1 MLSVASF
8 GDWIGTLA
16 TALFASQQVTGSVAQ
31 GSAFSS
37 TIAIRLLPALLLGP
51 VAGVMADRF
60 DRRYTMVIC
69 DILRFFVYGSIPV
82 VALFSDSGGL
92 TVTWAVIATFIGETI
107 TLLWIPA
114 KEAAV
119 PNLIPKGRLEVSN
132 QLTLITTYGITP
144 ILAALALA
152 ALDGVVRGPIGG
164 LPDWA
169 EPVQI
174 ALWINAFSRAATAA
188 VVFFGI
194 KEISEGHRERKEK
207 NAETSMY
214 RQFVEGW
221 KYIGGTPFVRGLVL
235 GIFGAFAGAGIVIG
249 TARFFTASLGAGDAA
264 FYLLFATLFMGLAI
278 GIGLGP
284 MIVKELSRRRWFGMS
299 IVLASGAVSFLS
311 VAFHLSMA
319 LFGALFV
326 GAGAGMAFLAGVTLL
341 GGQVNDEVRGR
352 VFAVVQIGARLVL
365 LLAISL
371 AGLLVGLGSSRTVS
385 AGSLSI
391 DISSTRILL
400 LVAGAIGVWTGI
412 SAFRQM
418 DDKRGVPVLA
428 DLWSS
433 IRGRPLSPGEDFTRH
448 GIFVVFEGGEGAG
461 KSTQVT
467 RLSEALNEAGHDVV
481 VTREPGAT
489 DMGARIRS
497 LVLSNGEGADA
508 PSPRAEALLYAADR
522 AHHVA
527 TVVRPALGRGA
538 VVISD
543 RYVDSSLAYQGAGRT
558 LPVQEIS
565 WLSSWA
571 TGGLKPD
578 LVVLLDI
585 DPNVGLGR
593 VGSRGLGADRLESE
607 SRSFHERVRYAFLDL
622 ASADPKRYL
631 VLDAAR
637 PADEIANAVA
647 TRLNAMLTEGDDTHP
662 EPASMT
668 APPGPDLNAPDLV
681 SPHAGPVSPLAG
693 PDETVVIRTGSG
705 AVATSGS
712 DETIVVR
719 PAAGPD
725 DTVIVRPAS
734 ADSSNE
740 TMVIRPGAG
749 PDDTMVVRPAT
760 SPAGSDA
767 TMAIPS
773 SGYPNATSSGD
784 PNATMA
790 IPASGDPSATMAIPA
805 SGDPNATMAIPPAD
819 ATVNLPRAAP
829 SDDPNATMVVP
840 PPASDDANATM
851 VVPPSASDDASATMV
866 VPPPVADDATAVVPA
881 SGSDETVVVRP
892 ASAPDI
898 KAAPDG
904 PAAGSDPD
912 DDVADPDDDA
922 ATPAEDEPET
932 PIEVLEDLTGNRA
945 RAADDETPPSGPQ
958 VGKQP

>member
-1 MLSVASF
+1 VLSVASF

-221 KYIGGTPFVRGLVL
+221 KYIGNTPFVRGLVL

-433 IRGRPLSPGEDFTRH
+433 IRGRPLSPDEDFTRQ

-497 LVLSNGEGADA
+497 LVLSNGEGADP

-578 LVVLLDI
+578 LVVLLDV
-585 DPNVGLGR
+585 DPSVGLGR

-647 TRLNAMLTEGDDTHP
+647 TRLNTMLTEGDDSYP
-662 EPASMT
+662 EEQASMT
-668 APPGPDLNAPDLV
+668 APPGPDLNAPDLAA
-681 SPHAGPVSPLAG
+681 PHAG
-693 PDETVVIRTGSG
+693 PDETMVIR
-705 AVATSGS
+705 
-712 DETIVVR
+712 
-719 PAAGPD
+719 PANGPD
-725 DTVIVRPAS
+725 DTVVVRPAS
-734 ADSSNE
+734 ADSSND

-760 SPAGSDA
+760 SPAGPDA

-773 SGYPNATSSGD
+773 SAD

-790 IPASGDPSATMAIPA
+790 IPPSGDPSATMAIPS
-805 SGDPNATMAIPPAD
+805 SGDPSATMAIPPPAD
-819 ATVNLPRAAP
+819 ATMALPRAA

-840 PPASDDANATM
+840 PPAVADDANATM
-851 VVPPSASDDASATMV
+851 VVPAG
-866 VPPPVADDATAVVPA
+866 
-881 SGSDETVVVRP
+881 GSDETQVVRP
-892 ASAPDI
+892 ASAGDI
-898 KAAPDG
+898 EAPADG
-904 PAAGSDPD
+904 PAADSDPKDDAETSPD
-912 DDVADPDDDA
+912 DDV
-922 ATPAEDEPET
+922 ET
-932 PIEVLEDLTGNRA
+932 PVEVLEDMTGNRA
-945 RAADDETPPSGPQ
+945 RAADDETSPGGPQ
-958 VGKQP
+958 VGKRP